1 MPINTTCTAASRGF
15 KASTDWVNNMVGTLL
30 TGTIEEITAQ
40 AERILASVAPG
51 AWCQAQEWDGRI
63 DCGIKLPDGGAVAER
78 ILLRDATDQR
88 IKEAG
93 ERLLKR
99 QKGIAVVLQNELT
112 PPILLS
118 RGPTK

>member
-1 MPINTTCTAASRGF
+1 
-15 KASTDWVNNMVGTLL
+15 MVGTLL

-40 AERILASVAPG
+40 AERILASVASG

>member
-1 MPINTTCTAASRGF
+1 MAGN
-15 KASTDWVNNMVGTLL
+15 LL
-30 TGTIEEITAQ
+30 TGTIEEVAEQ
-40 AERILASVAPG
+40 AERILASVASG

-63 DCGIKLPDGGAVAER
+63 DCGIKLRDGGVVAEMV
-78 ILLRDATDQR
+78 LLRDATDQR
-88 IKEAG
+88 IKETG

-99 QKGIAVVLQNELT
+99 QQGIAVVLQNELT

>member
-1 MPINTTCTAASRGF
+1 VPINTTCTAASRGF
-15 KASTDWVNNMVGTLL
+15 KAPTDWVNNMVGTLL

-63 DCGIKLPDGGAVAER
+63 DCGIKLPDGGVVAEM

>member
-1 MPINTTCTAASRGF
+1 MAGN
-15 KASTDWVNNMVGTLL
+15 LL
-30 TGTIEEITAQ
+30 TGTIEEVAEQ

-63 DCGIKLPDGGAVAER
+63 DCGIKLPDGGVVAEMV
-78 ILLRDATDQR
+78 LLRDATDQR

-118 RGPTK
+118 PGPTK